1 MPWTT
6 VCTHD
11 GGPLGEGFLEGFTIA
26 CPRHGAKFDIR
37 DGRVL
42 CMPAASGTPSHEVKV
57 EGDEVFVKIVERP
70 KKRRG
75 ITYAATRVRRWQWT
89 HVGSSM
95 PIQEETVYAAL
106 KQVRDPELMVNVVD
120 LGLIYGV
127 AVEDAGEKTNLG
139 VMMTMTTPA
148 CPYGPQLV
156 ADVRDALMAL
166 DGAGE
171 VKVEV
176 TLTPPWSP
184 EMMTEAARDELG
196 MF

>member
-1 MPWTT
+1 M
-6 VCTHD
+6 
-11 GGPLGEGFLEGFTIA
+11 G
-26 CPRHGAKFDIR
+26 
-37 DGRVL
+37 
-42 CMPAASGTPSHEVKV
+42 VK
-57 EGDEVFVKIVERP
+57 
-70 KKRRG
+70 
-75 ITYAATRVRRWQWT
+75 A
-89 HVGSSM
+89 M
-95 PIQEETVYAAL
+95 PIQEETVYSAL

-127 AVEDAGEKTNLG
+127 AVEDAGGKTNLG

-156 ADVRDALMAL
+156 ADVRDTLIAL

-176 TLTPPWSP
+176 TLNPPWSP
-184 EMMTEAARDELG
+184 EMMTESARDELG